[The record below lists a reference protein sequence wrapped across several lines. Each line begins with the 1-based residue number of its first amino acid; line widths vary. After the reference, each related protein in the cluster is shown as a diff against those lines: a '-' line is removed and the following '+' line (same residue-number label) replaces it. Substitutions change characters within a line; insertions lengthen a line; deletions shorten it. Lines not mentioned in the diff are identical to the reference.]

1 MNRKDKAST
10 SRTLSSRLVLTA
22 LVLTACLAGR
32 AAAQVSSCVGDCN
45 GNRQVSV
52 DELIRGVTI
61 GLGSQPVSNCR
72 AFDPNLSAAVSI
84 DELVAGVDASLHG
97 CPTSFRGLC
106 RRPGAS
112 GLVACAPGSVIR
124 VSLCTNRARCLFD
137 PTARRE
143 LLSSLIGA
151 DGRFSLGV
159 RDGAI
164 ANGLLLLESEIQ
176 TGFSYRSLLFA
187 PSVIGGAIDDL
198 DIDPISEGVAR
209 FFALT
214 GLDVFSD
221 VGLVDLFGIIRTA
234 LAGLDFTGLSFEA
247 AAQLAATTAGQNPTV
262 VQAVDI
268 RRFTPTPSHTATRTP
283 TATQTPTITPTAT
296 PTRTPTTTPTRTP
309 TPTAT
314 PTNTPTNTPTRTPTA
329 TSTPTATPTATHT
342 FTVTPTA
349 TATRTPTVTNTPTA
363 TLPPL
368 NLAIEVNPDPVR
380 PGETVEVSFTV
391 TNTGGGTIGPI
402 TLEMA
407 LPQSIQPFLDT
418 LASGTG
424 RCGPNQLQN
433 CEPGGTITWNFIG
446 NLAPGE
452 GITLRV
458 PPIVA
463 PGTPNGTLLTFTGIA
478 GASGLSA
485 MSTYTAVVQS
495 SIAFPFDL
503 AINQERDPVAP
514 GDLLTYTVAYG
525 YRAVVNQADTV
536 LRVHPPAGTSFVG
549 ATDGGAPTAGGDIEW
564 DVGTLSTG
572 DGGIRRFTVMVD
584 EDLHE
589 GSLLVAQASIQRR
602 DGTGVKRANAVTW
615 VQAAPP
621 LQVEIE
627 TNPNPARPGQ
637 HVEVAMTVTN
647 PANTARTATLE
658 LVVPDLVDTF
668 TDGNVT
674 GGGVCGPFTPGS
686 PCERRARV
694 QWTLVVPPRDGVTV
708 RADPIVSAAT
718 QSGSLI
724 QIQARLA
731 NLQKSYVASAR
742 RAVRVDA
749 DSIWELFLD
758 DERDPVAP
766 AETYTYRLTARHR
779 PTDPNPVDGVLE
791 LALPAE
797 VSVTEVRDGGIVTLG
812 MVQWP
817 LAAVASNAVVT
828 REVTVQVDAGAQ
840 PATVLAAEAV
850 LRDTNNT
857 LAEQRARTLTRV
869 ALGSPM
875 LLSALVHPDPVRRG
889 EVLETQL
896 TVTNTGAANISGAR
910 LDVFMP
916 GGTDPFFASLSNG
929 AICSNVTLQ
938 CAPREIARW
947 NSSPIPSGGSSTVR
961 FGPIVS
967 AATADGTLLRLHA
980 RAGDQG
986 QTSRDSVISR
996 TIVVDGQTPF
1006 DLAVNESA
1014 DPIIPGQILTYT
1026 LHFGRRAATEASDA
1040 VLRLQFPTGT
1050 FFVSSADGGVQ
1061 VEDDVVEWELG
1072 PLAAGEEGS
1081 RQVNV
1086 VVDSLLEGTPLQ
1098 ARATIQDGDDATSRK
1113 RAEAVTTAGTPALVF
1128 SVGAAPDPVLPGG
1141 TVTVSL
1147 AVTNNSAS
1155 TLMNLSV
1162 EGIVPPEANTLLDSA
1177 TTGGGVCGASPPNS
1191 CTPRTRILWNIPS
1204 ITPGQ
1209 TVTVTMPPV
1218 IRANVPPGTVVFFV
1232 GRFQQNIST
1241 PPIIA
1246 TDSVTVAAP

>member
-1 MNRKDKAST
+1 MTVDRNGQASA
-10 SRTLSSRLVLTA
+10 SRFLASRLLLAA
-22 LVLTACLAGR
+22 LAFIACLAGR

-112 GLVACAPGSVIR
+112 GLMPCAPGSVIR

-187 PSVIGGAIDDL
+187 PANLGSALDDL

-214 GLDVFSD
+214 GLDLFND

-234 LAGLDFTGLSFEA
+234 LAGLDFAGLSIDA

-268 RRFTPTPSHTATRTP
+268 RRFTPTPSHTPTRTP

-296 PTRTPTTTPTRTP
+296 PTRTPTTTPTLTP
-309 TPTAT
+309 TPTA
-314 PTNTPTNTPTRTPTA
+314 TPTNTPTRTPTA
-329 TSTPTATPTATHT
+329 TSTP
-342 FTVTPTA
+342 
-349 TATRTPTVTNTPTA
+349 TRTPTVTNTPTA

-402 TLEMA
+402 SLQMA
-407 LPQSIQPFLDT
+407 LPQSIQSFGDQ

-424 RCGPNQLQN
+424 RCGINQIN
-433 CEPGGTITWNFIG
+433 SCDPGGTITWNFIG

-463 PGTPNGTLLTFTGIA
+463 PGTPNGTMLTFTGIA
-478 GASGLSA
+478 GATGLTA
-485 MSTYTAVVQS
+485 MTTYTAVVQS
-495 SIAFPFDL
+495 SITFPFDL

-536 LRVHPPAGTSFVG
+536 LRVHPPAGTSFVE
-549 ATDGGAPTAGGDIEW
+549 ATDGGTQIAGGDIEW
-564 DVGTLSTG
+564 DVGTLGTG

-589 GSLLVAQASIQRR
+589 GSLLVAQATIQRR
-602 DGTGVKRANAVTW
+602 DGSGVKRANAVTW

-621 LQVEIE
+621 LELVIE

-637 HVEVAMTVTN
+637 NVEVAITVKN
-647 PANTARTATLE
+647 PSNTVRNATLE
-658 LVVPDLVDTF
+658 FVVPDLVDPF
-668 TDGNVT
+668 TDGNVS
-674 GGGVCGPFTPGS
+674 GFGICGPFTPGS
-686 PCERRARV
+686 VCERRARV
-694 QWTLVVPPRDGVTV
+694 QWTLIVPPRDGVTV
-708 RADPIVSAAT
+708 RADPVVSAAT

-724 QIQARLA
+724 QFQARLV
-731 NLQKSYVASAR
+731 NFQKSWIASAR

-749 DSIWELFLD
+749 DSIWELYLD

-766 AETYTYRLTARHR
+766 GETYTYRLTARHR

-797 VSVTEVRDGGIVTLG
+797 VSVIEVRDAGIVTLG

-817 LAAVASNAVVT
+817 LGSLASNAVVT
-828 REVTVQVDAGAQ
+828 REVTVQVDAGTQ

-850 LRDTNNT
+850 LRDTNNV

-896 TVTNTGAANISGAR
+896 TVTNTGATNIR
-910 LDVFMP
+910 E
-916 GGTDPFFASLSNG
+916 SN
-929 AICSNVTLQ
+929 Q
-938 CAPREIARW
+938 PR
-947 NSSPIPSGGSSTVR
+947 
-961 FGPIVS
+961 
-967 AATADGTLLRLHA
+967 
-980 RAGDQG
+980 
-986 QTSRDSVISR
+986 
-996 TIVVDGQTPF
+996 
-1006 DLAVNESA
+1006 
-1014 DPIIPGQILTYT
+1014 
-1026 LHFGRRAATEASDA
+1026 
-1040 VLRLQFPTGT
+1040 
-1050 FFVSSADGGVQ
+1050 GV
-1061 VEDDVVEWELG
+1061 
-1072 PLAAGEEGS
+1072 
-1081 RQVNV
+1081 
-1086 VVDSLLEGTPLQ
+1086 
-1098 ARATIQDGDDATSRK
+1098 
-1113 RAEAVTTAGTPALVF
+1113 
-1128 SVGAAPDPVLPGG
+1128 
-1141 TVTVSL
+1141 
-1147 AVTNNSAS
+1147 
-1155 TLMNLSV
+1155 
-1162 EGIVPPEANTLLDSA
+1162 
-1177 TTGGGVCGASPPNS
+1177 
-1191 CTPRTRILWNIPS
+1191 
-1204 ITPGQ
+1204 
-1209 TVTVTMPPV
+1209 
-1218 IRANVPPGTVVFFV
+1218 
-1232 GRFQQNIST
+1232 
-1241 PPIIA
+1241 
-1246 TDSVTVAAP
+1246 